1 MQAAGAGH
9 NCRDRVQGVEHNA
22 SGRGRAQMA
31 GIGFKGGRD
40 TMQVAG
46 SGQAS
51 GRGRV
56 RVRVMV
62 QVAGSGYL
70 LQGQDESASGRAG
83 PKWQG

>member
-1 MQAAGAGH
+1 MQVAA
-9 NCRDRVQGVEHNA
+9 
-22 SGRGRAQMA
+22 RGRAQMA

-56 RVRVMV
+56 RVRV

-83 PKWQG
+83 PKWQGQGVSGS